1 MSTKEFISTS
11 RSKLETAIK
20 NNEKELQLLM
30 KETYSQSLHDL
41 KKSKMQITK
50 DLKCMETKW
59 FHGSRFAT
67 EECAAKH
74 DIMIVDHDIN
84 GLEEK
89 LKQNTSRIEDLK
101 KQIEKDKKDLAEKS
115 QVLEGFPGYINSRV
129 LADCL
134 AFFKELS
141 YPISQEIP
149 YINIL
154 MIGET
159 GAGKSAFL
167 NTFATALEDS
177 KLVKDI
183 YKTAP
188 KTNGE
193 SVTRKIHLEPL
204 FYKKNQ
210 LPIRFYDIPGICE
223 ENHVRHHELTMMLNG
238 ELKSGLE
245 MVGASEM
252 RKMKEFINKNP
263 TPADEIHCIL
273 YVIRASSNLSS
284 EVSKSFKEIKKVQ
297 DSRKGEDDIR
307 QFVII
312 TAIDEIGVPNEDI
325 GSAYQYPCVRK
336 IRDKVADALKILP
349 NCVIPVSNYFFESKA
364 NEVKNAMSL
373 RALWLIC
380 SSGRDYVQ
388 RKSGRN
394 IFPDFF
400 H

>member
-1 MSTKEFISTS
+1 MGNLNPDKMSTKEFISTS

-50 DLKCMETKW
+50 KLKWMETKW
-59 FHGSRFAT
+59 FHGSRFAS
-67 EECAAKH
+67 EECDAKH
-74 DIMIVDHDIN
+74 DIMILDHDIN

-89 LKQNTSRIEDLK
+89 LKQNTSRIEDLE

-129 LADCL
+129 LADSL
-134 AFFKELS
+134 AFFEELS

-193 SVTRKIHLEPL
+193 SVTRK
-204 FYKKNQ
+204 
-210 LPIRFYDIPGICE
+210 
-223 ENHVRHHELTMMLNG
+223 
-238 ELKSGLE
+238 

-252 RKMKEFINKNP
+252 RKMKKFINKNP

-273 YVIRASSNLSS
+273 YVIRASSNLST

-297 DSRKGEDDIR
+297 NSRKGEDDIK

-312 TAIDEIGVPNEDI
+312 TAIDEIGVPNEDM
-325 GSAYQYPCVRK
+325 GYAYQYPCVRK

-373 RALWLIC
+373 MALWLIC

-400 H
+400 